1 MRTMKRDTPLVWPRE
16 YDGVL
21 VTPHFPRLVRYAMH
35 DRRIAV
41 RFYVARASP
50 HAAFVTTDCPKG
62 GDPFVVMYCE
72 HAIGNVDDIPATIYL
87 AHELGHH
94 ESWLRGD
101 TSDEFEELMTWRPHT
116 VYEAPASLERS
127 VREQVLEEEV
137 RAWRYGREI
146 LTAALPDFSAL
157 DEYDRRT
164 KENLAGYRTGL
175 LLD

>member
-1 MRTMKRDTPLVWPRE
+1 MRLMKRQTPLVWPQGF
-16 YDGVL
+16 DHLL
-21 VTPHFPRLVRYAMH
+21 VTEHFPRLVRHAMEE
-35 DRRIAV
+35 RRIAV
-41 RFYVARASP
+41 RFYVACASP
-50 HAAFVTTDCPKG
+50 HAAFVTTECPKG

-72 HAIGNVDDIPATIYL
+72 QSVGNVDDIPATIYL

-116 VYEAPASLERS
+116 VYEAPATLPRS
-127 VREQVLEEEV
+127 MREEVMLEEV

-146 LTAALPDFSAL
+146 LIASLPEFAAL

-164 KENLAGYRTGL
+164 KENLAGYRAGL